1 MGIIGFIIWLVIGA
15 IIGAIAGKI
24 MDDGHKGFLKNAI
37 LGIVGSTIGAFAGSL
52 IHARGNLLHLVL
64 SVAGACLVIW
74 IVRQISNKK

>member
-1 MGIIGFIIWLVIGA
+1 MGILGFIIWLVIGA

-37 LGIVGSTIGAFAGSL
+37 LGIVGSTIGTFAGSL

-74 IVRQISNKK
+74 IGRQISNKK